1 MIGQIPIPK
10 FLEKKH
16 QGILVKRLYH
26 KCMDI
31 ITENLKAASF
41 SAVEMVDAQ
50 GILRAVRTFLIAHLA
65 DFPEQQLI
73 SGVSQNYSPTSFAEL
88 HQFGDA
94 RPHRLRTGTST
105 LRQIKTIRKSVP
117 TNDLSE
123 FLEASTKFGL
133 NGIHQPFWRDWE
145 FADPCYFL
153 TPDPLHQWHRMFID
167 HPMKWLR
174 KLMGDL
180 EVDRRISSL
189 QKWIGKRHFVNG
201 FTRYKQHTGRE
212 QRDLQSFFI
221 GIMNGHR
228 TLKPEIIKAFRGLL
242 DFIYIG
248 QYESHSTTTLKY
260 LNKALNTFHANK
272 YDLSRAGARNGK
284 RRNWFGRGEFFIP
297 KLERL
302 QHAVRLIKL
311 CGSAPQFSTEFVE
324 RCHITM
330 AKHPYRASNH
340 EDYPEQMCRSRDREE
355 KIVLFDQYLDWY
367 SLNHRSR
374 SRSSTTAKTSTVG
387 AVDSRKAIFL
397 EFSKKQ
403 LPQPTVSFFDKKGVS
418 QNDTT
423 AFILTKR
430 ITRKGLSLPD
440 ASELYDLPRL
450 RYDLYKPPTPPL
462 PFDQIDVWDRVRLQ
476 LRATQSE
483 KALLSPETVLA
494 LPPSKEM
501 PLGHCNFVLVKN
513 PPESSH
519 AGIRGMYLPSPCV
532 LRCEVYQ

>member
-1 MIGQIPIPK
+1 
-10 FLEKKH
+10 
-16 QGILVKRLYH
+16 
-26 KCMDI
+26 
-31 ITENLKAASF
+31 
-41 SAVEMVDAQ
+41 MVDAQ

-272 YDLSRAGARNGK
+272 YALSRAGARNGK
-284 RRNWFGRGEFFIP
+284 RRNWFGRGEFFHPQTRAI
-297 KLERL
+297 
-302 QHAVRLIKL
+302 AA
-311 CGSAPQFSTEFVE
+311 CGSAHQTLRICSTIFHRVRRKMSHNHGETSVSSFQPQGLS
-324 RCHITM
+324 
-330 AKHPYRASNH
+330 RA
-340 EDYPEQMCRSRDREE
+340 D
-355 KIVLFDQYLDWY
+355 
-367 SLNHRSR
+367 
-374 SRSSTTAKTSTVG
+374 
-387 AVDSRKAIFL
+387 
-397 EFSKKQ
+397 
-403 LPQPTVSFFDKKGVS
+403 VSFQG
-418 QNDTT
+418 
-423 AFILTKR
+423 
-430 ITRKGLSLPD
+430 P
-440 ASELYDLPRL
+440 
-450 RYDLYKPPTPPL
+450 
-462 PFDQIDVWDRVRLQ
+462 
-476 LRATQSE
+476 
-483 KALLSPETVLA
+483 
-494 LPPSKEM
+494 
-501 PLGHCNFVLVKN
+501 
-513 PPESSH
+513 
-519 AGIRGMYLPSPCV
+519 
-532 LRCEVYQ
+532 